1 MKKEVINAKD
11 LTRWYYQKSDKLF
24 SKEKKII
31 KAADGINFS
40 LNQGEVLGLIGESGC
55 GKSTIGRIL
64 VGLEEPTRGSLIVNG
79 KEASKLLKENEKEFR
94 RTVQM
99 VFQNPFDTFAP
110 KHTIGKILLRA
121 MEIHN
126 IGFSTEERCEICKK
140 TLEDAG
146 LVPAEDF
153 LNRYPHELSGGQLQ
167 RISILRSMLLK
178 PSFMVADE
186 PVSMLDV
193 SVRAEIINMLQS
205 LVKNND
211 TALVFISHDITI
223 TRYISNRI
231 AVMYLGKIVEMGE
244 SDEII
249 QNPKHPYTQVLI
261 SNCASIDFEDREE
274 PIRIDGEPPTPI
286 NPGPGCY
293 FAPRC
298 FKATKQCFEKYP
310 DHKEVEKGHFASCH
324 LL

>member
-11 LTRWYYQKSDKLF
+11 LTKWYYQKSDKLF
-24 SKEKKII
+24 AKEKKII
-31 KAADGINFS
+31 KAADGIDFS

-64 VGLEEPTRGSLIVNG
+64 VGLEKPTKGSLLVNG
-79 KEASKLLKENEKEFR
+79 KEASELLKENEKEFR

-110 KHTIGKILLRA
+110 KHTIGKILIRA

-126 IGFSTEERCEICKK
+126 IGASTEERYETCKK
-140 TLEDAG
+140 ALEDAG
-146 LVPAEDF
+146 LTPAEDF

-167 RISILRSMLLK
+167 RISILRSMLFK
-178 PSFMVADE
+178 PAFMVADE

-223 TRYISNRI
+223 TRYISDRI
-231 AVMYLGKIVEMGE
+231 AVMYLGRIVEMGE

-249 QNPKHPYTQVLI
+249 QNPQHPYTQVLI

-274 PIRIDGEPPTPI
+274 PIRIEGEPPTPI

-298 FKATKQCFEKYP
+298 SKATKKCFESYP
-310 DHKEVEKGHFASCH
+310 EFKNVGDGHIASCH
-324 LL
+324 FL